1 MHRRAETRRGQ
12 TPGRVRLIGG
22 SLRGS
27 RLEVPDV
34 AGLRPTSDRVRETLF
49 NWLAPMIEG
58 SRCLDL
64 FAGTGA
70 LGLEAA
76 SRGARE
82 VVLVE
87 RDLAAVAALRANV
100 ARLKAAACR
109 VEACP
114 AETYLRGTPQ
124 PFDLVLLDPPFAAA
138 AWAPVIAALESG
150 WLAPSAWL
158 YIECPAETPVDP
170 GPTWRPWREG
180 RAGQVRYG
188 LWRRPA

>member
-1 MHRRAETRRGQ
+1 MRRRPESARAAA
-12 TPGRVRLIGG
+12 PGRVRIIGG

-27 RLEVPDV
+27 RIEVPDV
-34 AGLRPTSDRVRETLF
+34 PGLRPTSDRVRETLF
-49 NWLAPMIEG
+49 NWLAPMIAG

-87 RDLAAVAALRANV
+87 RDPLATAALRANV

-109 VEACP
+109 VEAGP
-114 AETYLRGTPQ
+114 AEAFLRGLPQ
-124 PFDLVLLDPPFAAA
+124 PFDLVLLDPPFAAG
-138 AWAPVIAALESG
+138 AWAPVIAALEPG
-150 WLAPSAWL
+150 WLAPAAWL
-158 YIECPAETPVDP
+158 YIEAPADAPVDP
-170 GPTWRPWREG
+170 GAAWRPWREG